1 MKKNLYATVLV
12 LIFAPTLV
20 QLLDQLLPMLGI
32 YTTPGTL
39 LGKLFSG
46 GGWARRVLAMLTTL
60 GFPPYANGSAVGPFH
75 AGGTIA
81 LVLNALAVA
90 LAGRRLFL
98 PANLGGNVLAPTFE
112 KPQVV
117 VAWVALVLLA
127 IALVQKWV
135 ALPLVPAL
143 GDFIQL
149 VTFEKVKGVAHLG
162 GVLLA
167 FTFWWTEIRNLAR
180 AVVQAG

>member
-32 YTTPGTL
+32 YTTPGLL

-46 GGWARRVLAMLTTL
+46 GWGRHVLAMLTTL

-98 PANLGGNVLAPTFE
+98 PAHLGGNVLAPTFE

-149 VTFEKVKGVAHLG
+149 VTFEKVRGVAHLG

-167 FTFWWTEIRNLAR
+167 FTFWWTEIRNLAK